1 MIQLYLAATVFV
13 AMHVLVAGTSLR
25 GVLVTRLGE
34 GPYMGLF
41 SLASVAS
48 LVWLGLAFAGARGHA
63 GDGELWT
70 ITPALRHA
78 SLGLVFLGFLLI
90 VPGLLTPNPTSVAQ
104 QGVLDSEEPARG
116 IVRVTRHPFL
126 WGVAIWAFAHI
137 ISNGDLASLVL
148 FGCLLLLAL
157 VGPPSIDAKRAKAFG
172 ALWEAFRAKTSAV
185 PFAAIL
191 QRRQRLV
198 LREIAWKLGVA
209 VVAYAGVIL
218 AHPYLFGVNPLG

>member
-1 MIQLYLAATVFV
+1 MIQLYVAAAVFV

-25 GVLVTRLGE
+25 GRLVARLGE
-34 GPYMGLF
+34 APYVGLF

-63 GDGELWT
+63 GDTELWG
-70 ITPALRHA
+70 INPALRHT
-78 SLGLVFLGFLLI
+78 SLGLVFVGFLLI

-104 QGVLDSEEPARG
+104 QGVLDSDEPARG

-126 WGVAIWAFAHI
+126 CGVAIWALAHM

-148 FGCLLLLAL
+148 FGSLFVLSV
-157 VGPPSIDAKRAKAFG
+157 VGPASIDHKRALAFG
-172 ALWEAFRAKTSAV
+172 ARWEAFRDKTSAV

-191 QRRQRLV
+191 QRRQRFV
-198 LREIAWKLGVA
+198 LSEVAWKLGVA
-209 VVAYAGVIL
+209 VAVYAVVIL
-218 AHPYLFGVNPLG
+218 AHPYLFGVSPLG